1 MKKIKQLTALMLAL
15 VMALTL
21 VACGGSDSSSDTKED
36 TTLGKYIGHEV
47 DVFGDGG
54 TPMSELYDGECYIE
68 LKDGGKGEIC
78 LDGDKNNIT
87 WAVDA
92 DGAFTMT
99 LSGQDSKGT
108 LADGVITLND
118 LFGVEMKLTFV
129 KEGGGTSAQPTG
141 NTGSLN
147 DYADIFGGD
156 WHGMYCF
163 TAEATGIYEA
173 FIDEPAHEMLARLVF
188 DGLGGCAVW
197 MAVPMQGDNEYNFQ
211 NMTVSLDPEE
221 PDILRLN
228 GEFLGEPI
236 VNGYLATIDGA
247 MGINVELD
255 DGQGNYVNLIA
266 NLRHLDDENW
276 PDPDTNALSLP
287 AAAVEHYRGMSFLA
301 IANTYNID
309 MGAIPYS
316 PDDHD
321 TGTAGQETGSTGS
334 VPNGYPF
341 EKSSSNGQGE
351 YGMSNANATG
361 LVTLDTL
368 KHMYTTFFALKPG
381 EWGELTYADVKEI
394 MGGVDGLPRT
404 CEEEKWWNSA
414 QHTYT
419 WFTEDGDFYT
429 IRFDVKDGNEFQS
442 TTSYSSKVDD

>member
-1 MKKIKQLTALMLAL
+1 MKKIKQLTALLLAL

-21 VACGGSDSSSDTKED
+21 VACGGDGGSDTQRD
-36 TTLGKYIGHEV
+36 TTLGKYVGHEV

-54 TPMSELYDGECYIE
+54 TPMSELYEGECYIE

-78 LDGDKNNIT
+78 LDGDKNPIT

-92 DGAFTMT
+92 DNAFTLT

-129 KEGGGTSAQPTG
+129 KEDGSGVQPVG
-141 NTGSLN
+141 ATGSLN

-156 WHGMYCF
+156 WHGMYGF
-163 TAEATGIYEA
+163 TADATGIYEGFA
-173 FIDEPAHEMLARLVF
+173 DEPAHEMLARLVF

-211 NMTVSLDPEE
+211 RMTVSPDP
-221 PDILRLN
+221 DDSDALLLN
-228 GEFLGEPI
+228 GEFLGESI
-236 VNGYLATIDGA
+236 VNSYLVVTDGA
-247 MGINVELD
+247 LGINVEID
-255 DGQGNYVNLIA
+255 DGEGNYVNLIA

-276 PDPDTNALSLP
+276 PDPDTNALSMP

-301 IANTYNID
+301 IADTYGID

-321 TGTAGQETGSTGS
+321 TGTAGQETGGTAG
-334 VPNGYPF
+334 VPDGYPF
-341 EKSSSNGQGE
+341 EKSSTNGQGE
-351 YGMSNANATG
+351 YGMSNADATG

-368 KHMYTTFFALKPG
+368 KYMYTSFNALKPG
-381 EWGELTYADVKEI
+381 EWGLLTYADVKEI

-404 CEEEKWWNSA
+404 CEEEKWWNDK

-442 TTSYSSKVDD
+442 TTSYSGKVDD

>member
-1 MKKIKQLTALMLAL
+1 MKKSKRLTALLLAL
-15 VMALTL
+15 VMALALT
-21 VACGGSDSSSDTKED
+21 ACGKGGDTKGD
-36 TTLGKYIGHEV
+36 DTLGKYIGDQV

-54 TPMSELYDGECYIE
+54 TPMSDLYEGECYIE

-78 LDGDKNNIT
+78 LDGDKNSIT
-87 WAVDA
+87 WSV
-92 DGAFTMT
+92 GEGNAFTMT

-129 KEGGGTSAQPTG
+129 KGGGSGSDAQPAG
-141 NTGSLN
+141 ATGSLN

-156 WHGMYCF
+156 WHGMYGF
-163 TAEATGIYEA
+163 TADSAGIYEGFA
-173 FIDEPAHEMLARLVF
+173 DEPAHEMLARLVF
-188 DGLGGCAVW
+188 DGLGGCEVW

-211 NMTVSLDPEE
+211 NMTVSLDPED
-221 PDILRLN
+221 PDALLLN
-228 GEFLGEPI
+228 GEFLGESI
-236 VNGYLATIDGA
+236 VNSYLVIVDGA
-247 MGINVELD
+247 LGINVELD
-255 DGQGNYVNLIA
+255 DGQGNYLNLVA
-266 NLRHLDDENW
+266 TLRHLDDENW
-276 PDPDTNALSLP
+276 PDSDTNALSMP
-287 AAAVEHYRGMSFLA
+287 EEAVVYYRGMSFLA
-301 IANTYNID
+301 IAATYDID

-321 TGTAGQETGSTGS
+321 ADTAGQETGGTAD
-334 VPNGYPF
+334 VPDGYPF
-341 EKSSSNGQGE
+341 EKSSDIGKGE
-351 YGMSNANATG
+351 YGMSTPDATG

-404 CEEEKWWNSA
+404 CEEEKWWNDT

-419 WFTEDGDFYT
+419 WFTTDSDFYT

-442 TTSYSSKVDD
+442 TTSYSGKVDD